1 MGDFSMDMFHN
12 QEHEVLLLGL
22 FVTSAAI
29 ITVIMLN
36 MLIALMSSTY
46 ERATEHSA
54 AASKYQR
61 AEILLDI
68 EATMTM
74 KQRRD
79 PTYFP
84 RYLHVLKEKQATTRG
99 DSRMRNTHDDA
110 TPLGRRLNAAE
121 SMAGHSSSL
130 QVMPDGASVGE
141 LLARM
146 RERQEEQAVEMKRIG
161 EMLEVLCAGQG
172 TIAATAGK

>member
-1 MGDFSMDMFHN
+1 MFVSHNGQYGFAFFVLFNESDAFNGEDVKYAYQSLSYALLSTFNMGVMGDFSMDMFHN

-22 FVTSAAI
+22 FVTSVAI

-74 KQRRD
+74 EQRRD
-79 PTYFP
+79 PVYFP
-84 RYLHVLKEKQATTRG
+84 RYLHVLKEKTTLFL
-99 DSRMRNTHDDA
+99 DMLYVYNVLLLLENFNLSRWKN
-110 TPLGRRLNAAE
+110 
-121 SMAGHSSSL
+121 
-130 QVMPDGASVGE
+130 
-141 LLARM
+141 
-146 RERQEEQAVEMKRIG
+146 I
-161 EMLEVLCAGQG
+161 
-172 TIAATAGK
+172 